1 MKTFL
6 IITCLMVTNIFTAQ
20 SDKFDHR
27 LLEKFSQ
34 NELEDLKQNSPDRFK
49 TIVYCMDHGYY
60 FVDIPDSKNINERI
74 SGEITIK
81 DLNNFNFLLLEI
93 PFLENDYQYF
103 KVKGKDKLLVVK
115 SGTHIY
121 EELNK

>member
-6 IITCLMVTNIFTAQ
+6 ITLCLIVTNFLTAQ
-20 SDKFDHR
+20 SDKFDQR

-34 NELEDLKQNSPDRFK
+34 NELEEMKSNSPDRFK
-49 TIVYCMDHGYY
+49 TIEYCLDHGYY
-60 FVDIPDSKNINERI
+60 FVDIPQSKDINERI
-74 SGEITIK
+74 SGEVIIN
-81 DLNNFNFLLLEI
+81 DLNNFNLLLLDI
-93 PFLENDYQYF
+93 TFLENDYQYF
-103 KVKGKDKLLVVK
+103 KIKNIDKLLVVK